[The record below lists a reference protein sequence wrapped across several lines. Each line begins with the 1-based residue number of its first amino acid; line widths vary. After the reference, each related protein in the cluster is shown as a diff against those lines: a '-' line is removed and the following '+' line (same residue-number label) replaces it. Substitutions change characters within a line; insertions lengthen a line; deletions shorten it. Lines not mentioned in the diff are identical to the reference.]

1 MVQVC
6 YLSAAGDLLS
16 LGVDGNAVDGV
27 LEEHVAAV
35 LEYGAGGVVQLV
47 GVSRRLEYLH
57 RPPRLGHT
65 CIRVIRNIVGFGSLD
80 QYISVLRIWIRD
92 PVPFEPWDPGWKKF
106 GSGINIRDPQHSNP

>member
-6 YLSAAGDLLS
+6 YLSAARDLLP
-16 LGVDGNAVDGV
+16 LGVDGNSVDGV

-47 GVSRRLEYLH
+47 GVGRRLEYLH

-65 CIRVIRNIVGFGSLD
+65 CMNELLWLVLALDLDPTLLCLCRV
-80 QYISVLRIWIRD
+80 
-92 PVPFEPWDPGWKKF
+92 
-106 GSGINIRDPQHSNP
+106 

>member
-6 YLSAAGDLLS
+6 YLSAAGDLLT

-35 LEYGAGGVVQLV
+35 LEDGAGGVVQLV
-47 GVSRRLEYLH
+47 GVRRRLEYLH

-65 CIRVIRNIVGFGSLD
+65 CIRELFWIELALDLDLTLFHLCISLEHSYFKVVQPVIAYTSDLF
-80 QYISVLRIWIRD
+80 
-92 PVPFEPWDPGWKKF
+92 FK
-106 GSGINIRDPQHSNP
+106 